1 MPARS
6 VLSPEPHAV
15 LHPAS
20 SWAAGVSAAA
30 LILISACS
38 GSDSTSVAAWIEME
52 SGGLTIRIILSRPV
66 DLPLDKGDATLI
78 MNECGCPCRG
88 DLEYVRG
95 FWQYEGADC
104 LLRVEA
110 DTGYVYCRTAA

>member
-38 GSDSTSVAAWIEME
+38 GSDSTAVAAWIEME

-66 DLPLDKGDATLI
+66 DLPLDKDDAALI
-78 MNECGCPCRG
+78 MTECGCPCRG

-95 FWQYEGADC
+95 SWQYVGEQC
-104 LLRVEA
+104 LIRIEA
-110 DTGYVYCRTAA
+110 DTGYVYCHTTG